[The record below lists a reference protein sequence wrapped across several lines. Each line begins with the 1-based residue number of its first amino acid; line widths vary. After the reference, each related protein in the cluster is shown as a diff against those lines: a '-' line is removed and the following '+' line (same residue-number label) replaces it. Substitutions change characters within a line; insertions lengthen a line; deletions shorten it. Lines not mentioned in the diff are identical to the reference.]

1 MSRFLLAGLFTL
13 ALILAGC
20 GNPPQPYTLEMYQ
33 QIYPGQDM
41 HEAISI
47 MKSDGTPTATT
58 AVPGFVCMGFMWQN
72 PNGSNI
78 QVLFMNGKVHTKAQA
93 GLQ

>member
-1 MSRFLLAGLFTL
+1 MRILLIIAILFCF
-13 ALILAGC
+13 GC
-20 GNPPQPYTLEMYQ
+20 GSADQPFTMEMYQ
-33 QIYPGQDM
+33 KIYPGQDM
-41 HEAISI
+41 HEAITI

-93 GLQ
+93 GLLQ